1 MLPPIIFVRNRF
13 VVEPPERLAQFVEYL
28 QFAAC
33 IRLQM
38 EVIGQKTHLL

>member
-13 VVEPPERLAQFVEYL
+13 VEPPERLAQFVEYL

-38 EVIGQKTHLL
+38 EVIDQKLHLL